1 MDQNKTGLFA
11 YLFKDVLLHPDDDMV
26 LTCAYD
32 IASITNANQMF
43 STFIC
48 TVDTDVLVL
57 AVSVFARLK
66 DQLEELW
73 VDSEL
78 GNIESMFLSKLFPL
92 TLLNQEHTDSHFP
105 NHSLDATNFL
115 FYPMLQREQF
125 RRFGTYFTIIIL
137 FLKA

>member
-1 MDQNKTGLFA
+1 
-11 YLFKDVLLHPDDDMV
+11 MV

-73 VDSEL
+73 VDFRVGEHRKYVSVQVISINL
-78 GNIESMFLSKLFPL
+78 AESRAHGLSFSQSFTGCDQFSFLSHVTKG
-92 TLLNQEHTDSHFP
+92 
-105 NHSLDATNFL
+105 AV
-115 FYPMLQREQF
+115 
-125 RRFGTYFTIIIL
+125 
-137 FLKA
+137 